1 MIVETLSTGDEVRS
15 GIVIDTNA
23 AHIAQT
29 MEEEGIEVVRHSC
42 VGDNIESIESVLR
55 EIGNR
60 ADIGIVT
67 GGLGPTKDDVTSES
81 AANAAG
87 VKIVANP
94 DAMKFVEDFFTSR
107 NRDMSESNRKQGRM
121 PEGSECIYNPVGTAP
136 GFQMKIGKCV
146 FFFIPGV
153 PFEME
158 KMLKDSV
165 LPKIKDL
172 KGISNKIH
180 MVRTLVTFGL
190 PEASVNERIS
200 GLDAKFS
207 DLKLGLR
214 AKFPEIH
221 VKLYAKGENK
231 NKIDEQIESAI
242 SWIKEKLGDRILST
256 NNRSMEEVVGELLK
270 NRNETIA
277 LAESCTGGL
286 VSHWLTNVAGS
297 SHYFLYSGVVYS
309 NKAKINVLGVSSETI
324 NAYGA
329 VHEETVKEMAS
340 RAREISGATYGLST
354 SGIAGPDGGT
364 DEKPVGT
371 VCIGLATK
379 NDVKGYRFN
388 FTYGGRRDMNKRI
401 FAMTALEMLRMELLE
416 IPDKERD
423 LRRR

>member
-1 MIVETLSTGDEVRS
+1 
-15 GIVIDTNA
+15 
-23 AHIAQT
+23 
-29 MEEEGIEVVRHSC
+29 
-42 VGDNIESIESVLR
+42 
-55 EIGNR
+55 
-60 ADIGIVT
+60 
-67 GGLGPTKDDVTSES
+67 
-81 AANAAG
+81 
-87 VKIVANP
+87 
-94 DAMKFVEDFFTSR
+94 
-107 NRDMSESNRKQGRM
+107 
-121 PEGSECIYNPVGTAP
+121 
-136 GFQMKIGKCV
+136 MKIGKCV

-200 GLDAKFS
+200 GLDAKFP

>member
-15 GIVIDTNA
+15 GTVIDTNA
-23 AHIAQT
+23 ANIAQT
-29 MEEEGIEVVRHSC
+29 LEEEGIEVIRHSC
-42 VGDNIESIESVLR
+42 VGDSIENIEFVLR

-87 VKIVANP
+87 VKIVTNP
-94 DAMKFVEDFFTSR
+94 DAMKSVEEFFTSR
-107 NRDMSESNRKQGRM
+107 NRDISESNKKQARM
-121 PEGSECIYNPVGTAP
+121 PEGAKCIYNPVGTAP
-136 GFQMKIGKCV
+136 GFQMKIGKCL

-153 PFEME
+153 PFEMD
-158 KMLKDSV
+158 KMLNDSV
-165 LPKIKDL
+165 LPKIRDL
-172 KGISNKIH
+172 RGTSNKIH
-180 MVRTLVTFGL
+180 VVRTLVTFGL
-190 PEASVNERIS
+190 PEASVNDRIS
-200 GLDAKFS
+200 GLDEKYP

-231 NKIDEQIESAI
+231 NKIEQQIESAI
-242 SWIKEKLGDRILST
+242 SWIKEKLGDRIISI
-256 NNRSMEEVVGELLK
+256 NNRSMEEVIGELLR

-286 VSHWLTNVAGS
+286 VSNWLTDVAGS

-309 NKAKINVLGVSSETI
+309 NKAKINVLGVSSQTI
-324 NAYGA
+324 NTYGA
-329 VHEETVKEMAS
+329 VHEETAKEMAK

-371 VCIGLATK
+371 VCIGLATE

-401 FAMTALEMLRMELLE
+401 FAMTALEMLRMELLG
-416 IPDKERD
+416 IPEMERN